1 MTKADHE
8 ALQSEI
14 QILGMLNH
22 PNIVSM
28 REVYH
33 QPTKSY
39 LIMEPMFG
47 GELFDRIVKKQCYTE
62 AEACDSIVKVANAI
76 QYCHSKGIVHRDLKP
91 ENLLYANTSDDARL
105 TVADFGLAKRVLSID
120 ELMTSACGTPGY
132 VAPEVLTQNGYS
144 ASADYWSLGVI
155 CYILLCGFPPFYDE
169 DNQELFRNIK
179 AGNYDFPTPYWDDI
193 SPHAIDFVKGLMT
206 VDATQRLNYNSIMA
220 HEWVTMNQKDS
231 RSRSTRHLTR
241 TITQLKKFNARRKF
255 RAGVLMAT
263 ALRKMGGKK

>member
-1 MTKADHE
+1 
-8 ALQSEI
+8 
-14 QILGMLNH
+14 
-22 PNIVSM
+22 
-28 REVYH
+28 
-33 QPTKSY
+33 
-39 LIMEPMFG
+39 
-47 GELFDRIVKKQCYTE
+47 
-62 AEACDSIVKVANAI
+62 
-76 QYCHSKGIVHRDLKP
+76 
-91 ENLLYANTSDDARL
+91 
-105 TVADFGLAKRVLSID
+105 
-120 ELMTSACGTPGY
+120 MTSACGTPGY

-193 SPHAIDFVKGLMT
+193 SPHAI
-206 VDATQRLNYNSIMA
+206 ATQRLNYNSIMA

>member
-1 MTKADHE
+1 
-8 ALQSEI
+8 
-14 QILGMLNH
+14 MLNH

-120 ELMTSACGTPGY
+120 ELMTSAWHRSSPA
-132 VAPEVLTQNGYS
+132 VVL
-144 ASADYWSLGVI
+144 AKE
-155 CYILLCGFPPFYDE
+155 P
-169 DNQELFRNIK
+169 
-179 AGNYDFPTPYWDDI
+179 
-193 SPHAIDFVKGLMT
+193 
-206 VDATQRLNYNSIMA
+206 
-220 HEWVTMNQKDS
+220 
-231 RSRSTRHLTR
+231 STRDFL
-241 TITQLKKFNARRKF
+241 LKLVSVG
-255 RAGVLMAT
+255 GV
-263 ALRKMGGKK
+263 